1 MEGGQRD
8 AINPL
13 QTPKDKSNF
22 SPFQSGLHVSNPRS
36 VELHV
41 WLQRAL
47 SAGVKRCTSTG
58 LPLCSRERDVFGFFL
73 KSFLD
78 L

>member
-8 AINPL
+8 AIDPL

-22 SPFQSGLHVSNPRS
+22 SPFQAGLHVSDPGS

-41 WLQRAL
+41 GLQRGL
-47 SAGVKRCTSTG
+47 SAGVKRCPSTG
-58 LPLCSRERDVFGFFL
+58 LPLRSREREVF
-73 KSFLD
+73 K
-78 L
+78 